1 MSGSEITVTASD
13 GGSFSAYVARPAAAK
28 APGVVVPGVVV
39 IQEIFGVNAN
49 IREIADGLA
58 AAGYLAIAPDLFW
71 RQEPGIQLT
80 DQSEGEW
87 KRAFELYQGF
97 DVDKGVGDIA
107 ATIATLR
114 ADPGHN
120 GKVGAVGYCLGGF
133 LAYLTATRTD
143 ADAAV
148 GYYGVAIET
157 KLDEAKAIRGQLML
171 HVAAK
176 DQFVPPPAQEAIK
189 AGLAGNAHATVHV
202 YEAQDHAFARP
213 GGQHYDKAA
222 ADLANS
228 RTLDFFKTRLG

>member
-1 MSGSEITVTASD
+1 MSMRQVRLPSGEC
-13 GGSFSAYVARPAAAK
+13 VAAMGQGTWFIGDSRAT
-28 APGVVVPGVVV
+28 
-39 IQEIFGVNAN
+39 
-49 IREIADGLA
+49 R
-58 AAGYLAIAPDLFW
+58 
-71 RQEPGIQLT
+71 
-80 DQSEGEW
+80 GE
-87 KRAFELYQGF
+87 E
-97 DVDKGVGDIA
+97 
-107 ATIATLR
+107 IATLR
-114 ADPGHN
+114 ADPSHN

-157 KLDEAKAIRGQLML
+157 KLDEAKAIKGQLML

-222 ADLANS
+222 ADLEQDRWAGIKIMQKAVGVVQDGIFGQMTMMAIKAVPIDKLIKDFSDEKEWWYKSLKNQTFEKGWLNRVASVEINS
-228 RTLDFFKTRLG
+228 VNMIG

>member
-1 MSGSEITVTASD
+1 MSGSEIQIKAND
-13 GGSFSAYVARPAAAK
+13 GGTFSAYVARPKAAK
-28 APGVVVPGVVV
+28 APGVVV
-39 IQEIFGVNAN
+39 IQEIFGVNKN

-58 AAGYLAIAPDLFW
+58 EQGYIAIAPDLFW

-80 DQSEGEW
+80 DQSEAEW

-97 DVDKGVGDIA
+97 NVDKGVDDIA
-107 ATIATLR
+107 ATIKALR
-114 ADPGHN
+114 ADAGHN

-143 ADAAV
+143 ADASV
-148 GYYGVAIET
+148 GYYGVAIES
-157 KLDEAKAIRGQLML
+157 KLDEAKNIKGTLLL

-189 AGLAGNAHATVHV
+189 AGLGGNPKVAIHV
-202 YEAQDHAFARP
+202 YEGQDHAFARP

-222 ADLANS
+222 ADLANQ
-228 RTLDFFKTRLG
+228 RTRDFFKANLG